1 VVRNKDDHY
10 APGVTVLEI
19 IQRSAQFL
27 AKRGVDSP
35 RLQIELLLAQVLQM
49 PRLNLYLDFERRLTT
64 SELERVRNLVKRRG
78 QREPLQHILG
88 SASFCGLEIAVN
100 PNVLIPRPET
110 ELLAERAWP
119 FLKSRA
125 AHGVPS
131 ALDFGTGS
139 GCLAIALAMKCP
151 MAKICAIDISPGALS
166 VARENAVRH
175 SVAEKI
181 QFFESDGFSVLPAN
195 SRFDL
200 IAANPPYIPSDA
212 IDTLQPEVRDY
223 DPRVALDGGKDGLDF
238 FRRLAAE
245 AAAHLNVG
253 GRMMLEF
260 GDDQG
265 DVLRK
270 LFAEH
275 NWIVEAIE
283 VDYTA
288 CARILIATAPSP

>member
-1 VVRNKDDHY
+1 M
-10 APGVTVLEI
+10 TVLEI

-49 PRLNLYLDFERRLTT
+49 PRLKLYLNFDRRLTPN
-64 SELERVRNLVKRRG
+64 ELEQVRNLVQRRG

-88 SASFCGLEIAVN
+88 STSFCGLEIAVN

-119 FLKSRA
+119 FLNSRA
-125 AHGVPS
+125 AGDAPS

-151 MAKICAIDISPGALS
+151 VAKIYALDVS
-166 VARENAVRH
+166 SAALVVARENAERH
-175 SVAEKI
+175 SVAERI
-181 QFFESDGFSVLPAN
+181 QFFEGDGFSVLPAN

-200 IAANPPYIPSDA
+200 IAANPPYIPSAA

-223 DPRVALDGGKDGLDF
+223 DPRVALDGGEDGLDF

-245 AAAHLNVG
+245 AAAHLNRG
-253 GRMMLEF
+253 GRLMLEF

-265 DVLRK
+265 GALRE
-270 LFAEH
+270 LFGEH

-283 VDYTA
+283 SDYTA
-288 CARILIATAPSP
+288 RARILIATAPSP

>member
-1 VVRNKDDHY
+1 M
-10 APGVTVLEI
+10 TVLEI

-35 RLQIELLLAQVLQM
+35 RLQIELLLAHVLQM
-49 PRLNLYLDFERRLTT
+49 PRLKLYLNFDRRLTT
-64 SELERVRNLVKRRG
+64 NELDRIRNLVKRRG

-88 SASFCGLEIAVN
+88 STSFRGLEIAVN

-119 FLKSRA
+119 FLNSRA
-125 AHGVPS
+125 AGGAPS

-139 GCLAIALAMKCP
+139 GCLAIALAFKCP
-151 MAKICAIDISPGALS
+151 VAKICALDISPAALA

-175 SVAEKI
+175 SVFERI
-181 QFFESDGFSVLPAN
+181 QFFQGDGFSVLPAN
-195 SRFDL
+195 SCFDL
-200 IAANPPYIPSDA
+200 IAANPPYIPSAA

-223 DPRVALDGGKDGLDF
+223 DPRVALDGGEDGMDF

-245 AAAHLNVG
+245 GAAHLNRG

-265 DVLRK
+265 DALRK
-270 LFAEH
+270 LFTSH

-283 VDYTA
+283 SDYTA
-288 CARILIATAPSP
+288 RARILIAAVPAS